1 LLRLQIIRRETI
13 STTISPGNSVEHS
26 VPKRERLPS
35 IDILRGFV
43 MAVMALDHV
52 RDYFAIDR
60 GNWMDPTETRP
71 ELFLTRWFAQL
82 CAPAFFLLAGLGT
95 YLSLSG
101 GKPKRTVARYLF
113 IRGLVLILLDLTFVR
128 IAWDFNFAYEG
139 GLWFIVLTCLGVS
152 MIVLSLLLFLPT
164 FWIIVFSTVVI
175 GGSNLLD
182 RVSSE
187 EWGRFEPLFTLL
199 HSRSGDQ
206 AFGIDFY
213 VSYSFLPWI
222 GIMSLG
228 FGLGPLLRLEAW
240 RRRRSLFLIGLG
252 FFLTFVVLRAFR
264 LYGDP
269 RPWVTNPDNPLT
281 YLAFFRTKKYP
292 ASFQH
297 VLMMIGTLLMVLSVL
312 DRIKSPGAI
321 SRWFIQ
327 FGRAPLFFYILHL
340 YVLHGLAVLVGLM
353 QGFRLSELLVLYSSL
368 PAGFGFRLPAVFI
381 VWLVVLA
388 ICFPICVWFDRV
400 KRRSQSVW
408 LSYL

>member
-1 LLRLQIIRRETI
+1 
-13 STTISPGNSVEHS
+13 
-26 VPKRERLPS
+26 
-35 IDILRGFV
+35 